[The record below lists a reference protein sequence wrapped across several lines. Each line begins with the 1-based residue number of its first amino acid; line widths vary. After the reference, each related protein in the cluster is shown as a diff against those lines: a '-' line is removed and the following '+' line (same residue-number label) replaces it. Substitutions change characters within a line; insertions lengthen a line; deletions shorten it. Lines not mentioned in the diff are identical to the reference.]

1 MRKRRGS
8 ELDHLATE
16 QPNPASTDL
25 DTKSAVEVARIIN
38 SEDAKIA
45 SAVER
50 ALPQIAQAI
59 DWIAESLAGG
69 GRLIFVGTGTSGRI
83 AALDAAECPP
93 TFGTDPKMVQFV
105 MAGGLRALGASV
117 EAAEHSPKL
126 GTQELRNK
134 RHDKQDLLGVLP

>member
-25 DTKSAVEVARIIN
+25 DTKSALEIARIIN

-117 EAAEHSPKL
+117 
-126 GTQELRNK
+126 
-134 RHDKQDLLGVLP
+134 